1 MKEKKMTEFLLQPQ
15 RPALLEGFDNELHVL
30 ARLSA
35 PAAPKTAKK
44 RKSLNLSIVIDRSGS
59 MGGQP
64 LEEAK
69 KCASMIINSLDVNDR
84 ISIITYHDHAE
95 LLVPSILAENK
106 SSIISA
112 ISNITTAGRTALHAG
127 WLMGAEQVAQFKSEL
142 SINRVLLLSDG
153 AANVGLTQLEAITP
167 QCSDLAQTGVTT
179 STYGLGRHFNE
190 DLMIEMAKAGQGQ
203 GYYGETAEDLADPF
217 KEEFD
222 LLTNT
227 MVTNLEIFVEYPN
240 FIKLEL
246 LNTYIGA
253 DPKWKMPNLAYE
265 GEAWALFKLNIKQ
278 ENINQCANLDIL
290 RSHISYRDL
299 QGNQVE
305 TEVKSI
311 RLIPINQ
318 NAFAAVAEEP
328 DVKSRLLELRAA
340 AFQDRARRAAN
351 NEDWHEVAV
360 IIGHA
365 RQEAGDNAWVRESL
379 SSLERYAKRRERRA
393 FSKEA
398 LYSADKFRSRL
409 SSNSEATDVYSA
421 SHEAVKPMY
430 LRRKQERGKRM

>member
-1 MKEKKMTEFLLQPQ
+1 MTEFLLKAQ
-15 RPALLEGFDNELHVL
+15 RPALLEGFNNEIHIL
-30 ARLSA
+30 AKLTAPSA
-35 PAAPKTAKK
+35 PKKLKK

-59 MGGQP
+59 MAGQP

-69 KCASMIINSLDVNDR
+69 KCAIMIVNSLERDDR
-84 ISIITYHDHAE
+84 ISIITYHYEVE
-95 LLVPSILAENK
+95 LLVPSTIAENK

-112 ISNITTAGRTALHAG
+112 ISSITTAGTTALHAG
-127 WLMGAEQVAQFKSEL
+127 WLMGAEQVAQFKSAS

-153 AANVGLTQLEAITP
+153 VANVGLTRLEEIIP
-167 QCSDLAQTGVTT
+167 QCSELAETGVTT
-179 STYGLGRHFNE
+179 STYGLGQHFNE

-227 MVTNLEIFVEYPN
+227 MATNLEIFVEYPT
-240 FIKLEL
+240 FVSLEL

-253 DPKWKMPNLAYE
+253 DPKWKMPDLAYE

-278 ENINQCANLDIL
+278 ENVNQCSNVDIL
-290 RSHISYRDL
+290 RSHISYLDL
-299 QGNQVE
+299 KGNKVE

-311 RLIPINQ
+311 RLAPVNQ
-318 NAFAAVAEEP
+318 NAFAAITEDP
-328 DVKSRLLELRAA
+328 NVKSRLLELRAA
-340 AFQDRARRAAN
+340 SFQDRARQAAN
-351 NEDWHEVAV
+351 NEDWDEVA
-360 IIGHA
+360 IIMEHA
-365 RQEAGDNAWVRESL
+365 RQESGENAWVKESL
-379 SSLERYAKRRERRA
+379 SSLERYAKRKERRA

-409 SSNSEATDVYSA
+409 SSNYENSEVYSA
-421 SHEAVKPMY
+421 SQENAKPMY